1 MSRYPVF
8 HSIVV
13 PVDGSSLAEGA
24 IPYALA
30 LAERTQSQ
38 VRFVLV
44 HPGQYPPLLIDSA
57 RVYLA
62 ELTERFRTRM
72 GASLTSIILNGPAAS
87 SLVQHVRDI
96 GADLVVMTTHGRSG
110 IERAWLGSVADEV
123 IRSAEVPVIVLRPR
137 TDGTFPAFD
146 LREIL
151 VPLDG
156 SALAETAI
164 GPAAVL
170 AKLWDA
176 EMSLVQMVY
185 PVLFTPD
192 AVLPFAGAYDEEVTA
207 REWELAKDY
216 VRDLSGT
223 LRTKG
228 IRASGTALVASR
240 PVAESLIDLA
250 QPARVSL
257 VALATHGRGG
267 LRRLV
272 LGSVA
277 DKVVRGAQVPILVI
291 PALCATRQDRLRAA
305 EKDGAANAGEE
316 LAHV

>member
-8 HSIVV
+8 RSIVV

-57 RVYLA
+57 RVYLT
-62 ELTERFRTRM
+62 ELTERFRARL
-72 GASLTSIILNGPAAS
+72 GASLSSIILNGPAAP

-123 IRSAEVPVIVLRPR
+123 IRSIEVPIIVLRPR

-146 LREIL
+146 MREIL

-156 SALAETAI
+156 SPLAETAL

-192 AVLPFAGAYDEEVTA
+192 AVLPFAGGYDEEITA
-207 REWELAKDY
+207 REQELAKDY

-223 LRTKG
+223 LRAKG
-228 IRASGTALVASR
+228 IRASGTALVAPR

-277 DKVVRGAQVPILVI
+277 DKVIRGAPVPILVI
-291 PALCATRQDRLRAA
+291 PALCAMRQDELRAV
-305 EKDGAANAGEE
+305 EKDGAANTGEE
-316 LAHV
+316 FAHV

>member
-30 LAERTQSQ
+30 LAERTQGQ
-38 VRFVLV
+38 LRFVLV

-62 ELTERFRTRM
+62 ELTERYRTRL
-72 GASLTSIILNGPAAS
+72 GASLSSIILNGPAAP

-123 IRSAEVPVIVLRPR
+123 IRSIEIPVIVLRPR

-146 LREIL
+146 MREIL

-192 AVLPFAGAYDEEVTA
+192 AVLPFAGAYDEEMTA

-223 LRTKG
+223 LRAKG
-228 IRASGTALVASR
+228 IRASGTALVAPR
-240 PVAESLIDLA
+240 AVAESLIDLA

-291 PALCATRQDRLRAA
+291 PALCATRQDELRAA

>member
-8 HSIVV
+8 RSIVV

-44 HPGQYPPLLIDSA
+44 YPGQYPPLLIDSA
-57 RVYLA
+57 RVYLT
-62 ELTERFRTRM
+62 ELTERFRPRL
-72 GASLTSIILNGPAAS
+72 GASLSSIILNGPAAS

-123 IRSAEVPVIVLRPR
+123 IRSIEVPVIVLRPR
-137 TDGTFPAFD
+137 TDGTVPAFD
-146 LREIL
+146 MREIL

-156 SALAETAI
+156 SPLAETAI

-170 AKLWDA
+170 ANLWDA
-176 EMSLVQMVY
+176 EMSLVEMVY

-192 AVLPFAGAYDEEVTA
+192 PVLPFAGGYDEELTA
-207 REWELAKDY
+207 GKCELAKDY
-216 VRDLSGT
+216 VRDLSGS
-223 LRTKG
+223 LRAKG
-228 IRASGTALVASR
+228 IRASGTALVGPR
-240 PVAESLIDLA
+240 PVAESLLDLA
-250 QPARVSL
+250 HPARISL

-291 PALCATRQDRLRAA
+291 PALCAARQDELRTAD
-305 EKDGAANAGEE
+305 KGATNAGEE
-316 LAHV
+316 FAYV

>member
-8 HSIVV
+8 RSIVV

-30 LAERTQSQ
+30 LAERTQSK

-62 ELTERFRTRM
+62 ELTERFRPRM
-72 GASLTSIILNGPAAS
+72 GASLSSIILNGPAAS

-123 IRSAEVPVIVLRPR
+123 IRSIEVPVIVLRPR
-137 TDGTFPAFD
+137 TDGTLPAFD
-146 LREIL
+146 MREIL

-192 AVLPFAGAYDEEVTA
+192 AVLPFAGAYDEEMTA
-207 REWELAKDY
+207 RESELAKDY

-223 LRTKG
+223 LRAKG
-228 IRASGTALVASR
+228 IRASGTALVAPR
-240 PVAESLIDLA
+240 RVAESLIDLA

-291 PALCATRQDRLRAA
+291 PALCATRQDEVRGAG
-305 EKDGAANAGEE
+305 KDGAADAGEE

>member
-1 MSRYPVF
+1 MSPYPVF
-8 HSIVV
+8 RSIVV

-30 LAERTQSQ
+30 LAERTQSK

-110 IERAWLGSVADEV
+110 IERAWLGSVADEM
-123 IRSAEVPVIVLRPR
+123 IRSIEVPVIVLRPR

-146 LREIL
+146 MREIL

-156 SALAETAI
+156 SPLAETAL

-192 AVLPFAGAYDEEVTA
+192 AVLPFAGGYDEGADGEGVRLGEGLCA
-207 REWELAKDY
+207 RPL
-216 VRDLSGT
+216 RDLEGQRDPCVRHRSGGPAAGGGEPD
-223 LRTKG
+223 RSCPPC
-228 IRASGTALVASR
+228 SGESRGSGNPRQRRSPPAGARQCGRQGSSGSAGADLGHSR
-240 PVAESLIDLA
+240 PVRS
-250 QPARVSL
+250 S
-257 VALATHGRGG
+257 
-267 LRRLV
+267 
-272 LGSVA
+272 
-277 DKVVRGAQVPILVI
+277 
-291 PALCATRQDRLRAA
+291 
-305 EKDGAANAGEE
+305 AG
-316 LAHV
+316 

>member
-8 HSIVV
+8 RSIVV

-62 ELTERFRTRM
+62 ELTERFRTRL
-72 GASLTSIILNGPAAS
+72 GASLSSIILNGPAAS
-87 SLVQHVRDI
+87 GLVQHVRDI

-123 IRSAEVPVIVLRPR
+123 IRSIEVPVIVLRPKA
-137 TDGTFPAFD
+137 DGTFPAFD
-146 LREIL
+146 MREIL

-176 EMSLVQMVY
+176 EMSLVQLVY

-192 AVLPFAGAYDEEVTA
+192 AVLPFAGAYDEEMTA
-207 REWELAKDY
+207 REWELAKDC
-216 VRDLSGT
+216 VRDLSAT
-223 LRTKG
+223 LRAKG
-228 IRASGTALVASR
+228 IRASGTALMAPR

-291 PALCATRQDRLRAA
+291 PALWATRQDELRGAG
-305 EKDGAANAGEE
+305 KDGAADAGEE

>member
-8 HSIVV
+8 RSIVV

-62 ELTERFRTRM
+62 ELTERFRTRL
-72 GASLTSIILNGPAAS
+72 GASLSSIILNGPAAS

-123 IRSAEVPVIVLRPR
+123 IRSIEVPVIVLRPR

-146 LREIL
+146 MREIL

-156 SALAETAI
+156 SPLAETAL

-170 AKLWDA
+170 ANLWDA
-176 EMSLVQMVY
+176 EMSLVEMVY

-192 AVLPFAGAYDEEVTA
+192 AVLPFAGGYDEELTA
-207 REWELAKDY
+207 RECELAKDY
-216 VRDLSGT
+216 VRDLSGISAGQ
-223 LRTKG
+223 RDPCFG
-228 IRASGTALVASR
+228 HRSGGPEAGGGEPARSRPPRPDKPRGSGNPRQRRSPPAGARQCGRQGSSGSPGADLGHSR
-240 PVAESLIDLA
+240 PVRS
-250 QPARVSL
+250 
-257 VALATHGRGG
+257 
-267 LRRLV
+267 
-272 LGSVA
+272 
-277 DKVVRGAQVPILVI
+277 
-291 PALCATRQDRLRAA
+291 ATR
-305 EKDGAANAGEE
+305 
-316 LAHV
+316 

>member
-1 MSRYPVF
+1 MSQYPVF
-8 HSIVV
+8 RSIVV

-44 HPGQYPPLLIDSA
+44 HPGQYPPLLIDTA
-57 RVYLA
+57 TGYLA
-62 ELTERFRTRM
+62 EVTERFRPRL
-72 GASLTSIILNGPAAS
+72 GASLSSIILNGPAAS

-123 IRSAEVPVIVLRPR
+123 IRSIEVPVIVLRPR
-137 TDGTFPAFD
+137 TDGTVPAFD
-146 LREIL
+146 MREIL

-156 SALAETAI
+156 SPLAETAI

-170 AKLWDA
+170 ANLWDA
-176 EMSLVQMVY
+176 EMSLVEMVY

-192 AVLPFAGAYDEEVTA
+192 AVLPFAGGYDEELTA
-207 REWELAKDY
+207 GKCELAKDY
-216 VRDLSGT
+216 VRDLSGS
-223 LRTKG
+223 LRAKG
-228 IRASGTALVASR
+228 IRASGTALVGPR
-240 PVAESLIDLA
+240 PVAESLLDLA
-250 QPARVSL
+250 HPARISL

-291 PALCATRQDRLRAA
+291 PALCAARQDELRTAD
-305 EKDGAANAGEE
+305 KGATNAGEE
-316 LAHV
+316 FAYV